1 MCFRNPKYGTKRA
14 YLKVCGLC
22 IHGLQSLDA
31 KIGEERK
38 VPKKPYSFRYYLL
51 SFFAKVQCNKTELTI
66 YITGKYRYYLI
77 IYEFHDGR
85 YPLYFVQ
92 IQIGHDI

>member
-1 MCFRNPKYGTKRA
+1 MYFRNPKYGTKRA

-22 IHGLQSLDA
+22 IYSLQSLDA

-66 YITGKYRYYLI
+66 SEMKKYRYYLI
-77 IYEFHDGR
+77 IYGFYDEG

-92 IQIGHDI
+92 IHIGYDI